1 MIVKYGI
8 LKDILGLSA
17 IGGAVMSETIINQ
30 IANDLQLTQKQVSQT
45 LQLLNDG
52 NTVPFIARYRKEL
65 TGGLDEVAIRTIFE
79 KWQYAR
85 NLEERKQEVIR
96 LIAEQG
102 KLTDDLKTAI
112 EQSSKLQEV
121 EDLYRPYKQ
130 KRRTRATIAKEKG
143 LEPLAEWLFLLPTE
157 GDVAEEAKKY
167 LSEEREVTSVDD
179 AIQGAMDIIAEWIS
193 DNADYRKWIREATF
207 QKGIWQT
214 SVKDET
220 LDEKKTYSIYY
231 NYEEKLTDI
240 VPHRIL
246 ASNRGEKEG
255 VLKVKIVP
263 PTEEILSYLKHKM
276 ITKETMASDYITE
289 AIEDSYKRLIEP
301 SIEREIRSELTEKAE
316 EQAIHIFSE
325 NLKHLLLQPPL
336 KGTTVLGIDPAYRT
350 GCKCAVVDETGKV
363 LAIDVIYPTLP
374 HAKIDE
380 AKAIVTKLIETCG
393 VEVIAIGNGTASRE
407 TEQFIASLIQE
418 NKLAVKYVIVNE
430 AGASVYSASSLARE
444 EFPDLQTE
452 ERSAVSIARRLQDP
466 LAELVKIDPK
476 SVGVGQYQHD
486 VSQKRLTESLT
497 FIVETVV
504 NRVGVNVNTASV
516 SLLQYVSGLSKTV
529 AQNIVKRR
537 DEIGA
542 FTSREQ
548 LKDIPRLGAKTYE
561 QCIGFL
567 RIQNGENKLDQTPI
581 HPESYE
587 EAKQLL
593 QAVNMS
599 VDHIGT
605 PELKEKLEQL
615 SISEI
620 AKQINIGEPTLR
632 DIIDALIRP
641 GRDPRDDI
649 PKPILRS
656 DVLKIEDLKKGMELK
671 GTIRNVVDFGAFVDI
686 GVKEDGLVHISKL
699 ANRFVKHPLDVVK
712 LGDVVTVWVEDVDVN
727 RGRISLTM
735 IAPEKQ
741 TPASV

>member
-1 MIVKYGI
+1 
-8 LKDILGLSA
+8 
-17 IGGAVMSETIINQ
+17 MSDTIIAQ
-30 IANDLQLTQKQVSQT
+30 IANELQLKPKQVSQT
-45 LQLLNDG
+45 LQLLNEG

-79 KWQYAR
+79 KWQYAT
-85 NLEERKQEVIR
+85 NLETRKQEVLR

-102 KLTDDLKTAI
+102 KLTDELKQAI
-112 EQSSKLQEV
+112 EQSTKLQEI
-121 EDLYRPYKQ
+121 EDLYRPYRQ
-130 KRRTRATIAKEKG
+130 KRRTRATVAKEKG
-143 LEPLAEWLFLLPTE
+143 LEPLAEWLYSLPTE
-157 GDVAEEAKKY
+157 GDVLQAAQKY
-167 LSEEREVTSVDD
+167 VSDEREVPSAED
-179 AIQGAMDIIAEWIS
+179 ALQGAMDIIAEWIS
-193 DNADYRKWIREATF
+193 DNADYRKWIRTKTF
-207 QKGIWQT
+207 QKGAWQT
-214 SVKDET
+214 TVKDET
-220 LDEKKTYSIYY
+220 LDEKKTYEIYY

-255 VLKVKIVP
+255 VLKVKIIP
-263 PTEEILSYLKHKM
+263 PVEDILSYLKHKI
-276 ITKETMASDYITE
+276 ITKETIAKNYIE
-289 AIEDSYKRLIEP
+289 AAIEDSYKRLIEP
-301 SIEREIRSELTEKAE
+301 SIEREIRAELTEKAE

-325 NLKHLLLQPPL
+325 NLKQLLLQPPL
-336 KGTTVLGIDPAYRT
+336 KETVVLGIDPAYRT

-363 LAIDVIYPTLP
+363 LAIDVIYPHLP

-380 AKAIVTKLIETCG
+380 AKEILTRLIEKHG

-407 TEQFIASLIQE
+407 TEQFVASLIQE
-418 NKLAVKYVIVNE
+418 RKLSVKYVIVNE
-430 AGASVYSASSLARE
+430 AGASVYSASPLARE
-444 EFPDLQTE
+444 EFPELQVE

-486 VSQKRLTESLT
+486 VSQKRLSESLA
-497 FIVETVV
+497 FVVETVV

-537 DEIGA
+537 EEIGA

-567 RIQNGENKLDQTPI
+567 RIHNGDNKLDQTPI

-593 QAVNMS
+593 ASVNMS
-599 VDHIGT
+599 VDDIGT
-605 PELKEKLEQL
+605 PELKVKLERL
-615 SISEI
+615 SIPEI
-620 AKQINIGEPTLR
+620 AAQINIGEPTLR

-641 GRDPRDDI
+641 TRDPRDDV

-656 DVLKIEDLKKGMELK
+656 DVLKMEDLKKGMKLE

-686 GVKEDGLVHISKL
+686 GVEEDGLVHISKL

-712 LGDVVTVWVEDVDVN
+712 IGDVVTVWVEDVDVE
-727 RGRISLTM
+727 RGRISLSM
-735 IAPEKQ
+735 IEPKKQ

>member
-1 MIVKYGI
+1 
-8 LKDILGLSA
+8 
-17 IGGAVMSETIINQ
+17 MSETIIAQ
-30 IANDLQLTQKQVSQT
+30 IANELQLKPKQVSQT
-45 LQLLNDG
+45 LQLLNEG

-79 KWQYAR
+79 KWQYAT
-85 NLEERKQEVIR
+85 NLEERKQEVLR

-102 KLTDDLKTAI
+102 KLTDELKQAI
-112 EQSSKLQEV
+112 EQSTKLQEV
-121 EDLYRPYKQ
+121 EDLYRPYRQ
-130 KRRTRATIAKEKG
+130 KRRTRATVAKEKG
-143 LEPLAEWLFLLPTE
+143 LEPLAEWLYSLPTE
-157 GDVAEEAKKY
+157 GDVLQEAEKY
-167 LSEEREVTSVDD
+167 VSDEREVPSADE
-179 AIQGAMDIIAEWIS
+179 ALQGAMDIIAEWIS
-193 DNADYRKWIREATF
+193 DNADYRKWIRMETF
-207 QKGIWQT
+207 QKGVWQT
-214 SVKDET
+214 SVKDEA
-220 LDEKKTYSIYY
+220 LDEKKTYEIYY
-231 NYEEKLTDI
+231 SYEEKLTDI

-255 VLKVKIVP
+255 VLKVKIIP
-263 PTEEILSYLKHKM
+263 PIEDILSYLKHKI
-276 ITKETMASDYITE
+276 ITKETIAKKCIET

-301 SIEREIRSELTEKAE
+301 SIEREIRAELTEKAE

-325 NLKHLLLQPPL
+325 NLKQLLMQPPL
-336 KGTTVLGIDPAYRT
+336 KGTVVLGIDPAYRT
-350 GCKCAVVDETGKV
+350 GCKCAVVDKTGKV
-363 LAIDVIYPTLP
+363 LAIDVIYPNLP
-374 HAKIDE
+374 HQKIDE
-380 AKAIVTKLIETCG
+380 AKEILAKLIDEHA

-407 TEQFIASLIQE
+407 TEQFVASLIQE
-418 NKLAVKYVIVNE
+418 KNLPVKYVIVNE
-430 AGASVYSASSLARE
+430 AGASVYSASPLARE

-486 VSQKRLTESLT
+486 VSQKRLSESLA
-497 FIVETVV
+497 FVVETVV

-529 AQNIVKRR
+529 AKNIVKRR
-537 DEIGA
+537 EEIGA

-567 RIQNGENKLDQTPI
+567 RIHNGDNKLDQTPI
-581 HPESYE
+581 HPESYG

-593 QAVNMS
+593 ASVNMS
-599 VDHIGT
+599 IDDIGT
-605 PELKEKLEQL
+605 PELKEKLERL
-615 SISEI
+615 SIPEI

-641 GRDPRDDI
+641 TRDPRDDV

-656 DVLKIEDLKKGMELK
+656 DVLKIEDLKKGMKLE
-671 GTIRNVVDFGAFVDI
+671 GTVRNIVDFGAFVDI
-686 GVKEDGLVHISKL
+686 GVGEDGLVHISKL

-712 LGDVVTVWVEDVDVN
+712 IGDVVTVWVEDVDAA
-727 RGRISLTM
+727 RGRISLSM
-735 IAPEKQ
+735 IEPKKQ